1 MDPKQARCLFYFS
14 RASSLLLRIP
24 LKGLSDSGFLLV
36 AFVENDAMLH
46 QNARALG
53 QSKGDVVTRLIQGIE
68 SKWVRGKQAVISDV
82 PRSWMIEARRMIQ
95 YRHTHALA
103 IHQPVVIHPGC
114 SLAPSIPVSN
124 TFAIDNRSTLAC
136 F

>member
-1 MDPKQARCLFYFS
+1 MPILLFES
-14 RASSLLLRIP
+14 ELSTACIP

-36 AFVENDAMLH
+36 AFVENDAMFH

-82 PRSWMIEARRMIQ
+82 PRGRMIKAGRMIQ
-95 YRHTHALA
+95 NGHTH
-103 IHQPVVIHPGC
+103 G
-114 SLAPSIPVSN
+114 SPSISP
-124 TFAIDNRSTLAC
+124 L
-136 F
+136 